1 MNNIDKNNV
10 ILTGEME
17 GSFYPSCQAELRRNV
32 RLKSPYYLKGGIL
45 SQNLTNKGGGTVTGP
60 VLASAE
66 VTLSSSTPSTGKT
79 EPLRFLSGIS
89 ATISISVEEEA
100 KPLGETVIGNMLKT
114 ALIIRGDVVS
124 DMVKLENALIFGNI
138 RGRQITVVN
147 CIIIG
152 SLLAEDELLVENSK
166 FVSFSGGH
174 VVLRGNNGCW
184 LPYGTSLVPI
194 EFEDASDSRGK
205 KISPQLRYLA
215 IKNARDKESKGMW
228 SGNFSDG
235 NGNDRESADTAL
247 FLGPGDIK
255 KHKTRDGKDIYAL
268 NIARRA
274 LNLAPV
280 EEEIKTIEEFL
291 KGILMFEHLDKS
303 SREREKKEWEKKFS
317 SEESE
322 LLQYTLDL
330 I

>member
-1 MNNIDKNNV
+1 M
-10 ILTGEME
+10 
-17 GSFYPSCQAELRRNV
+17 
-32 RLKSPYYLKGGIL
+32 
-45 SQNLTNKGGGTVTGP
+45 
-60 VLASAE
+60 
-66 VTLSSSTPSTGKT
+66 
-79 EPLRFLSGIS
+79 
-89 ATISISVEEEA
+89 EEEA
-100 KPLGETVIGNMLKT
+100 KPLEETVIGNMLKT

-147 CIIIG
+147 SIIIG

-194 EFEDASDSRGK
+194 EFEDAVDSQGK
-205 KISPQLRYLA
+205 KISPQLCYLA
-215 IKNARDKESKGMW
+215 IKNVKDKECSGMW
-228 SGNFSDG
+228 SGNIPGGS
-235 NGNDRESADTAL
+235 GNDRESADTAL
-247 FLGPGDIK
+247 LLGPGDIE

-291 KGILMFEHLDKS
+291 QGILMYEHLDKS
-303 SREREKKEWEKKFS
+303 SREREIKEWEKKFG
-317 SEESE
+317 SEELK